1 MLIKHFRETCV
12 GTVSVGNYP
21 NQMILFSIF
30 VANLRKK
37 NNNKTKHRKKKTETK
52 KNHLS
57 KARVAFEF
65 LLFVVEVKNLSTDS
79 VK

>member
-12 GTVSVGNYP
+12 GTISVGNYP

-37 NNNKTKHRKKKTETK
+37 TTTKRNIGKKNRNK